1 MKKIISVVGARP
13 NFMKVAPLHKAFQ
26 KYKNSVQHLI
36 CHTGQHYDKNMSKIF
51 FEDLE
56 LPKPDFYLGI
66 GSVSHAKQIA
76 GIIIEFEK
84 ILLTEKPDLV
94 IVVGDVNST
103 IACTLTASKLHIKTA
118 HVEAGLRSFDRA
130 MPEEINRLLADQIS
144 DFLFVTEKS
153 GINNLKN
160 ENISDNKVFF
170 VGNVMIDSLKNYLP
184 MATKSNII
192 KNFGLKTKNYVLMTM
207 HRPSNVDSVD
217 QLKDLVYL
225 MNSLTD
231 KRKLIFPIHP
241 RTKKSLEDFS
251 LLNSINQKVILSE
264 PLGYLDFLNLLHQS
278 ELVITDSGGIQEET
292 TYLGI
297 QCITTRTTTERP
309 ITVEIGTNH
318 LVGNSYKKAESTA
331 LEILNGKRKIG
342 KIPELWDGC
351 SADRIV
357 KVIIDNF

>member
-26 KYKNSVQHLI
+26 KYKDSVQHLI
-36 CHTGQHYDKNMSKIF
+36 CHTGQHYDENMSKIF

-66 GSVSHAKQIA
+66 GSGSHAKQTA
-76 GIIIEFEK
+76 GIMIEFEK
-84 ILLTEKPDLV
+84 ILLTENPDLV

-118 HVEAGLRSFDRA
+118 HVEAGLRSFDRD
-130 MPEEINRLLADQIS
+130 MPEEINRILTDQIS
-144 DFLFVTEKS
+144 DLLFITEQS
-153 GINNLKN
+153 GITNLKK
-160 ENISDNKVFF
+160 EGITADKVFF
-170 VGNVMIDSLKNYLP
+170 VGNVMIDSLKTYLP
-184 MATKSNII
+184 KATKSNIL
-192 KNFGLKTKNYVLMTM
+192 KNLSLKPQNYVLMTM
-207 HRPSNVDSVD
+207 HRPSNVDSLE
-217 QLKDLVYL
+217 QLKDLVHL
-225 MNSLTD
+225 MNSLSD

-241 RTKKSLEDFS
+241 RTKKNLEDHS
-251 LLNSINQKVILSE
+251 LLKSINQKVILSE
-264 PLGYLDFLNLLHQS
+264 PIGYLDFLSLLQQS

-318 LVGNSYKKAESTA
+318 LVGDSYRKAENTA
-331 LEILNGKRKIG
+331 MEILNGKKKTG
-342 KIPELWDGC
+342 KIPELWDGN
-351 SADRIV
+351 SADRIA
-357 KVIIDNF
+357 KVIADNL